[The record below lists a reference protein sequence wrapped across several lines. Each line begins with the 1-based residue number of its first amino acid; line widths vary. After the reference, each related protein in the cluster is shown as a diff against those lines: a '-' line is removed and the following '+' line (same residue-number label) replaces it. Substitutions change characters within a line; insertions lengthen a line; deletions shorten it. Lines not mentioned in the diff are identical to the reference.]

1 MTMNARQS
9 HPDVNPS
16 LQSRPSFTSFQL
28 VSTALKGIIVLSSLI
43 LQACSEAES
52 KLENLSPLKINS
64 GEIIGQENAIGGR
77 QWRGIPYAEP
87 PLGDLRWRPPQPAQP
102 WDKALVTHQHASACS
117 QMSGGT
123 GETVPAVNGIAGSED
138 CLYLNVYTP
147 KQGENLAVM
156 VWVHGGNNTHG
167 SADIY
172 DGSRLAVE
180 HNVIVVTINYRL
192 GPFGWLRHP
201 ALNIENDAVNN
212 SGNFGT
218 LDIIESLK
226 WVQDNIRAFGGDPER
241 VTLFGES
248 AGGFNTLS
256 LMLSPMAQGLF
267 HRAIVQSG
275 GLWFDDI
282 ATATAYPEDGGNLH
296 SALELERQLRSQGGW
311 ALGLK
316 ATRSLI
322 DQQSQEDRAAFL
334 RAASVAEIFDV
345 YKRLGEDKPD
355 MPRVFQDGVVV
366 SAGDPISRLS
376 DVGEHYNVPVIIGS
390 NRDEIKLYY
399 YQDPKYVDLYF
410 DRYAVIKNKNYYDAR
425 AQYHSERWKYQG
437 VDRIANALS
446 RSQGAPVWAYRFDW
460 DEQARPLGMKLD
472 ELLGASH
479 GMEIPFVF
487 GFTDSGGLFDPMI
500 NRENTPG
507 RESLSQRM
515 RSLWTRFAKSG
526 DPNSGQSHPW
536 QSYESPNAAQFALFD
551 TNALEHSLGVIDPG
565 TFYQRIIE
573 DNRLANVQEKCEV
586 WASLIRKAPEL
597 WPLENYSQSERLD
610 CSAFPYEN
618 QQ

>member
-1 MTMNARQS
+1 MALA
-9 HPDVNPS
+9 S
-16 LQSRPSFTSFQL
+16 L
-28 VSTALKGIIVLSSLI
+28 VLF
-43 LQACSEAES
+43 ACSDS
-52 KLENLSPLKINS
+52 QPKLANLDPLTINT
-64 GEIIGQENAIGGR
+64 GDIIGQENALGGR
-77 QWRGIPYAEP
+77 QWRGIPYAQA
-87 PLGDLRWRPPQPAQP
+87 PLGDLRWRAPLPAKP
-102 WDKALVTHQHASACS
+102 WDKARLTQTHASPCA

-123 GETVPAVNGIAGSED
+123 GDTVPSVNGIAGSED
-138 CLYLNVYTP
+138 CLYLNVYAP
-147 KQGENLAVM
+147 AKSDQSDPLAVM
-156 VWVHGGNNTHG
+156 VWVHGGSNTHG
-167 SADIY
+167 SANIY

-180 HNVIVVTINYRL
+180 HNVVVVTINYRL

-201 ALNIENDAVNN
+201 ALASDDDAVNN

-218 LDIIESLK
+218 LDIIQSLK
-226 WVQDNIRAFGGDPER
+226 WVQSNIDRFGGDPER

-275 GLWFDDI
+275 GLWFDDVR
-282 ATATAYPEDGGNLH
+282 TATAYPEDGGDPH
-296 SALELERQLRSQGGW
+296 SALEMERQLRNEEGW
-311 ALGLK
+311 SLSPK

-322 DQQSQEDRAAFL
+322 SQQSLKDRADFL
-334 RAASVAEIFDV
+334 RKASVADIFTA
-345 YKRLGEDKPD
+345 YQYLGEDKPD
-355 MPRVFQDGVVV
+355 MPRVFQDGVVI
-366 SAGDPISRLS
+366 SAGDPIKRLKNQS
-376 DVGEHYNVPVIIGS
+376 EHYNVPLIIGS

-410 DRYAVIKNKNYYDAR
+410 DRYAIIKNKNYYDAR

-446 RSQGAPVWAYRFDW
+446 QAKGAAVWAYRFDW

-472 ELLGASH
+472 QLLGASH

-526 DPNSGQSHPW
+526 DPNSGQTHAW
-536 QSYESPNAAQFALFD
+536 FSYESPNAAQFAIFD
-551 TNALEHSLGVIDPG
+551 TSPLEHSLSIVDPS
-565 TFYQRIIE
+565 TFHQRIIE

-586 WASLIRKAPEL
+586 WASLIRKAPKL
-597 WPLENYSQSERLD
+597 WPVENYSESKQLD
-610 CSAFPYEN
+610 CSAFPYESF
-618 QQ
+618 Q